1 METTKGNW
9 TRRRALATTMAAAA
23 ALATTTSATVAQA
36 QDNNWPQK
44 PLRFIVPYAAGS
56 GVDVS
61 MRPVA
66 DAMARELGQ
75 AVAVDNRPSAGGIV
89 GTQLIATAPPDG
101 YTFGYGNI
109 TTLAINTSFFTKLP
123 YNTEKDLAPIGL
135 FMANAYVVVARNSL
149 PADNFQELLAYGR
162 KSGNNKL
169 SVGNPAIG
177 GAGHLTGE
185 LLRAQTGLPMEAV
198 PYKTGTQ
205 AVGDMVN
212 GQLDLTIENVSAVL
226 PFIQS
231 GQIKAL
237 AVTSAKRVSVLPQV
251 PTLAE
256 SGVPGFDVVAW
267 GGLVAPAGTPKKA
280 IDRLNAAMRKA
291 MADPAVVRAHAALS
305 VEPMLSSPE
314 EFTALVKQ
322 ETPRWAE
329 VVKRAG
335 VKAD

>member
-1 METTKGNW
+1 MD
-9 TRRRALATTMAAAA
+9 TRAWARSALAWTAGIAIAAAA
-23 ALATTTSATVAQA
+23 HA
-36 QDNNWPQK
+36 QDAFPEK

-56 GVDVS
+56 GVDVAV
-61 MRPVA
+61 RPVA

-89 GTQLIATAPPDG
+89 GTQAIVHAPADG

-109 TTLAINTSFFTKLP
+109 TTLAINSSFFNKLT
-123 YNTEKDLAPIGL
+123 YNAERDLAPIGL
-135 FMANAYVVVARNSL
+135 ISSNAYVLVARKDL
-149 PADNFQELLAYGR
+149 PANNFQELLEYGR
-162 KSGNNKL
+162 KNPGKL
-169 SVGNPAIG
+169 SAGNPSIG

-185 LLRAQTGLPMEAV
+185 LLRAQTGLEMVSVA
-198 PYKTGTQ
+198 YKTGTQ

-212 GQLDLTIENVSAVL
+212 GQLDVTIENISAVL

-237 AVTSAKRVSVLPQV
+237 AVTSAKRASVLPQV

-267 GGLVAPAGTPKKA
+267 GGLVAPAGAPKKA
-280 IDRLNAAMRKA
+280 IQRLNAALRKA
-291 MADPAVVRAHAALS
+291 LADPAVVRANAALS
-305 VEPMLSSPE
+305 IEAMPSTPE
-314 EFTALVKQ
+314 EMTALMKR

-329 VVKRAG
+329 AVKRAG
-335 VKAD
+335 VKGD

>member
-1 METTKGNW
+1 METRKGNW
-9 TRRRALATTMAAAA
+9 TRRAVTASLALAAI
-23 ALATTTSATVAQA
+23 ATTGAATAQA
-36 QDNNWPQK
+36 QQGNWPQK

-109 TTLAINTSFFTKLP
+109 TTLAINSSFFTKLP
-123 YNTEKDLAPIGL
+123 YNTEKDLTPIGL
-135 FMANAYVVVARNSL
+135 FMANAYVVVARNGL
-149 PADNFQELLAYGR
+149 PANNFQELLAYGH
-162 KSGNNKL
+162 KNPNIKL
-169 SVGNPAIG
+169 TVGNPAIG

-185 LLRAQTGLPMEAV
+185 LLRTQTRLPMESV

-280 IDRLNAAMRKA
+280 IERLNAAMRKA
-291 MADPAVVRAHAALS
+291 MADPAVMRAHAALS